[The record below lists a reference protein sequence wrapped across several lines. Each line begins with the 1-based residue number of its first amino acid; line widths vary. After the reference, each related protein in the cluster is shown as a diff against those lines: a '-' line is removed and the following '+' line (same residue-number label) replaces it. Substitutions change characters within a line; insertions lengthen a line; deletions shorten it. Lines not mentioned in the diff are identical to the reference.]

1 MKIQTYI
8 VDAFSD
14 RTLSG
19 NPAGVCPL
27 DQWLPVPVMQSIAS
41 ELNQSE
47 TVFFVPRAN
56 TCSSDVHAEYDIRW
70 FTPTREVD
78 MIGHATL
85 AAAHVVFTSLV
96 TGLEA
101 VTFHSGAV
109 QMTVRRGESG
119 LRLDM
124 PALVPEVIDAP
135 LGLIE
140 ALGKK
145 PSKVLAAKHYLVVFD
160 SEESVLNCTPDLIA
174 LAKLPLPAVI
184 ISAQGS
190 GEFDFVSR
198 FFAPANGVPED
209 SVSGVSHCCLTPYW
223 SEMLEKK
230 RLLARQLSAR
240 GGVISCE
247 YDDPRVI
254 LEGTAVISLEG
265 TLFVHENV

>member
-1 MKIQTYI
+1 MKLRTFI

-27 DQWLPVPVMQSIAS
+27 HQWLPVQVMQSIAS

-47 TVFFVPRAN
+47 TVFFVPRAIARN
-56 TCSSDVHAEYDIRW
+56 RAGHAEFDIRW

-85 AAAHVVFTSLV
+85 AAAHIVFSN
-96 TGLEA
+96 LEVRLEV
-101 VTFHSGAV
+101 VTFHSKSAR
-109 QMTVRRGESG
+109 MTVRRGENG

-124 PALVPEVIDAP
+124 PALVPEVVDAP
-135 LGLIE
+135 TGLIE

-145 PSKVLAAKHYLVVFD
+145 PSALLAAKHYLAVFE
-160 SEESVLNCTPDLIA
+160 SENDILSCAPEFAA

-184 ISAQGS
+184 ISAQGT

-223 SEMLEKK
+223 SRRLEKK
-230 RLLARQLSAR
+230 HLLARQLSAR
-240 GGVISCE
+240 GGVIACE
-247 YDDPRVI
+247 ADGNRVI
-254 LEGTAVISLEG
+254 LEGVAVTSLEG
-265 TLFVHENV
+265 FLFAQ